1 MIELNGSDSEEQS
14 FFAYEERCNYL
25 DGPLERE
32 MNTSMF
38 KEEEFY
44 RILQRKDF
52 SQRREKNLIECSAN

>member
-1 MIELNGSDSEEQS
+1 MAVTQKSRA
-14 FFAYEERCNYL
+14 FAYEERCNYL

-38 KEEEFY
+38 KKEEFY

-52 SQRREKNLIECSAN
+52 SQRREKNLMECSEN